1 MPMINRKNLAALL
14 VTILSAALWSGL
26 FVAQAPVRAR
36 IIHAAAGFPALDVY
50 INGELAQADLSYT
63 ADSATFSLPAGET
76 ELVATVAGAASQLM
90 HHPFSIDED
99 AVIVL
104 TSKADMPPQ
113 IIADDLDPLDFGMTR
128 LTIVNAL
135 DDGADLE
142 LDSSEHERLTGAVIK
157 SGASLNALEIP
168 AGQVEFSALPL
179 NAADAA
185 RSNFSAALPAAA
197 SNILLIHGDSNDP
210 QLLHSSAAADA
221 DGGSGRVRF
230 IHAVQGAAPIDLK
243 IDDQMVIP
251 SLAFAYP
258 TQHIAI
264 PSGSPQLTLSLGG
277 TVISST
283 SLDIGAGQ
291 MHTVVVM
298 GSPASLK
305 PYSYVD
311 SLRDLNESSALV
323 NLVNAVPNSS
333 VKRLRLESGA
343 IVAADVDFG
352 AESDAARIVPGM
364 QSMTMILEIGDA
376 SGTVD
381 VPPNVFYAGSYY
393 NLIALPGSAFTAP
406 RLLVAE
412 TSLMR
417 RVSAAAPMTDAAVQD
432 ETEPPAMEPDAD
444 FDDSD
449 ELAPSDESPV
459 SKSAIAMDSP
469 AETESTVELELVSES
484 EAISE
489 PDVDS
494 EVGPSLV
501 LGPYA
506 IVDLE
511 PSARLQLRQYPTSNA
526 LSLGLLP
533 GKSDLTVL
541 GRRGLSQYFAGESSD
556 LPVDLSGYTDDPAA
570 ALYPAE
576 DLRPA
581 DTWLFVMYQTEDS
594 GALVGWVNAFY
605 LQVFNE
611 TGGTQRLASL
621 PMVRQNRAGSTFN
634 TEIRPPNLADH
645 VSAHVFGLNPDAML
659 NMRMSNSPDSEV
671 MTQLAPNTPLSLVGF
686 DEAAEWAFVDYDTD
700 TGEIMRGWVSAA
712 YLQLLLNGEP
722 VLVSTL
728 RALDETIAP
737 QISAQLRGSIRSA
750 DPAGPTPIP
759 LSDDEMTGVIGE
771 IALDPGAMLH
781 LRRRPNIDAVSLA
794 MIPAGA
800 KVAISGITENAE
812 WLKTS
817 YAERDGWIA
826 ARYVA
831 LLLRG
836 RLYHR
841 DYVESLLPLHDDA
854 GNLSG

>member
-1 MPMINRKNLAALL
+1 MINRKNLAALL
-14 VTILSAALWSGL
+14 VTLFSAALWTGL
-26 FVAQAPVRAR
+26 FVAQAPARAR
-36 IIHAAAGFPALDVY
+36 IINVAAGFPALDVY
-50 INGELAQADLSYT
+50 INGELAETNLTYT
-63 ADSATFSLPAGET
+63 EDSAIFDLPAGEA
-76 ELVATVAGAASQLM
+76 EVAAYIAGTTSRLFLQPVSLDTDAS
-90 HHPFSIDED
+90 
-99 AVIVL
+99 AIVL
-104 TSKADMPPQ
+104 TSNAGEPAY
-113 IIADDLDPLDFGMTR
+113 IVNEDLSPLDFGMTR

-135 DDGADLE
+135 NDGSAIDIMT
-142 LDSSEHERLTGAVIK
+142 SEHDQLTSESLGQ
-157 SGASLNALEIP
+157 GASLGALELP

-210 QLLHSSAAADA
+210 QLLHSAAAFDA
-221 DGGSGRVRF
+221 DSASGRVRF
-230 IHAVQGAAPIDLK
+230 VHAVQGAAPIDLK
-243 IDDQMVIP
+243 IDDLMVIP
-251 SLAFAYP
+251 ALAFANP

-264 PSGSPQLTLSLGG
+264 PSGSRQLTLSIGG
-277 TVISST
+277 TLIAST

-291 MHTVVVM
+291 MRTVVVM

-305 PYSYVD
+305 PYSYDD
-311 SLRDLNESSALV
+311 SLQDLNESSALV

-343 IVAADVDFG
+343 IVAADVDYG
-352 AESDAARIVPGM
+352 AESGAARIVPGL
-364 QSMTMILEIGDA
+364 QSMAMTLEIDDA
-376 SGTVD
+376 SGTVE
-381 VPPNVFYAGSYY
+381 VPPSSFYAGSYY

-417 RVSAAAPMTDAAVQD
+417 RISGPAPMDDADAQD
-432 ETEPPAMEPDAD
+432 ETDPRATEPEAD
-444 FDDSD
+444 S
-449 ELAPSDESPV
+449 EES
-459 SKSAIAMDSP
+459 ATEMDST
-469 AETESTVELELVSES
+469 AERESTVKMEEVSES
-484 EAISE
+484 ETISE
-489 PDVDS
+489 PDA
-494 EVGPSLV
+494 EPETGPSLV
-501 LGPYA
+501 VGPYA

-511 PSARLQLRQYPTSNA
+511 PSGRLQLRQYPTSSA

-541 GRRGLSQYFAGESSD
+541 GRRGLSQYFAEESAE
-556 LPVDLSGYTDDPAA
+556 LPVDLSGYTADPAA

-576 DLRPA
+576 DLRPD

-594 GALVGWVNAFY
+594 GTLVGWVNAFY
-605 LQVFNE
+605 LDVFNE

-621 PMVRQNRAGSTFN
+621 PTVRQNRAGNTFN

-671 MTQLAPNTPLSLVGF
+671 MTQLAPNTALSLVGF
-686 DEAAEWAFVDYDTD
+686 DEAAEWAFVDYDPD

-722 VLVSTL
+722 VLVSAL

-737 QISAQLRGSIRSA
+737 QISSQLRGSVRSA
-750 DPAGPTPIP
+750 DHSGPTPIP
-759 LSDDEMTGVIGE
+759 LSEDKMTGIIGE
-771 IALDPGAMLH
+771 IVLDPGAMLH
-781 LRRRPNIDAVSLA
+781 LRRRPNTIAESLA
-794 MIPAGA
+794 LIPAGA
-800 KVAISGITENAE
+800 TVAIGGITENTE

-817 YAERDGWIA
+817 YAERDGWIS

-836 RLYHR
+836 RQYHR
-841 DYVESLLPLHDDA
+841 DYVESLLAPHDNA
-854 GNLSG
+854 GNPSS

>member
-1 MPMINRKNLAALL
+1 MPMIDRKNLAALF
-14 VTILSAALWSGL
+14 VMIFSAALWTGL
-26 FVAQAPVRAR
+26 FVAQAPARAR
-36 IIHAAAGFPALDVY
+36 IIHVAAGFPALDVY
-50 INGELAQADLSYT
+50 INGELAQTDLSYT
-63 ADSATFSLPAGET
+63 EDSAIFTLPAGEA
-76 ELVATVAGAASQLM
+76 ELSAYFAGTTSQLFLQ
-90 HHPFSIDED
+90 PVSLDTD
-99 AVIVL
+99 ASAIVL
-104 TSKADMPPQ
+104 TSNTQRPAY
-113 IIADDLDPLDFGMTR
+113 IVNDDLSPLEFGMTR

-135 DDGADLE
+135 NDGSAIDIMT
-142 LDSSEHERLTGAVIK
+142 SEHDQLTSDSLGQ
-157 SGASLNALEIP
+157 GASLGALELP
-168 AGQVEFSALPL
+168 AGQVEFSLLPL
-179 NAADAA
+179 NADDAA
-185 RSNFSAALPAAA
+185 RSNFSAALPAAT

-210 QLLHSSAAADA
+210 QLLHSATAADA
-221 DGGSGRVRF
+221 DDGSGRVRF
-230 IHAVQGAAPIDLK
+230 VHAVQGAAPIDLK

-251 SLAFAYP
+251 ALAFAYP

-264 PSGSPQLTLSLGG
+264 PSGSRQLTLSIGG

-305 PYSYVD
+305 PYSYDD
-311 SLRDLNESSALV
+311 SLRDLNETSALV

-333 VKRLRLESGA
+333 VQRLRLESGA

-352 AESDAARIVPGM
+352 AESGAARIVPGL
-364 QSMTMILEIGDA
+364 QSMAMTLEIGDV
-376 SGTVD
+376 SGTVA
-381 VPPNVFYAGSYY
+381 VPLSNFYAGSYY

-406 RLLVAE
+406 VLLVAE

-417 RVSAAAPMTDAAVQD
+417 RISGPAPMVDAAAQD
-432 ETEPPAMEPDAD
+432 ETEPRAMEPDAD
-444 FDDSD
+444 S
-449 ELAPSDESPV
+449 EESDESPT
-459 SKSAIAMDSP
+459 SETAIELDSP
-469 AETESTVELELVSES
+469 AEQESTVKMEEVSES

-489 PDVDS
+489 PDAEP

-501 LGPYA
+501 IGPYA

-541 GRRGLSQYFAGESSD
+541 GRRGLSQYFAGESAD
-556 LPVDLSGYTDDPAA
+556 LPVDLSGYTADPAA
-570 ALYPAE
+570 ALYPVE
-576 DLRPA
+576 DLRPV

-645 VSAHVFGLNPDAML
+645 VSAQVFGLNPDAML

-671 MTQLAPNTPLSLVGF
+671 MTQLAPNTALSLVGF
-686 DEAAEWAFVDYDTD
+686 DEAAEWAFVDYDPD

-722 VLVSTL
+722 VLVSAL

-737 QISAQLRGSIRSA
+737 QISSQLRGSVRSA
-750 DPAGPTPIP
+750 DHAGPTPIP
-759 LSDDEMTGVIGE
+759 LSEDKMTGIIGE
-771 IALDPGAMLH
+771 IVLDPGAMLH
-781 LRRRPNIDAVSLA
+781 LRRRPNINSESLA
-794 MIPAGA
+794 LIPAST
-800 KVAISGITENAE
+800 KIAISGITENTE

-817 YAERDGWIA
+817 YAEREGWIA
-826 ARYVA
+826 ARYAA

-836 RLYHR
+836 RQYHR
-841 DYVESLLPLHDDA
+841 DYVESLLAPHDNA
-854 GNLSG
+854 GNPSS